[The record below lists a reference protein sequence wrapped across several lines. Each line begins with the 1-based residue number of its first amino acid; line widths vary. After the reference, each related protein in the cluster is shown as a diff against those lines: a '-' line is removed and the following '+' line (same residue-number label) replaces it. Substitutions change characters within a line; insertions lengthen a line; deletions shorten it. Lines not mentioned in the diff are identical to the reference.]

1 MHEHRDDRG
10 EGELTLWGLDGQ
22 GELPAGQPGARRANV
37 GGTARVMSP
46 RRDQVELCAVDL
58 KSLLAA
64 DHPARMVWAGH
75 NRLLLGLHFGEC
87 YLCLGSGH
95 VGQLPRFIARKQ
107 SLNLCSPQAADR
119 HRVQST
125 RRVRRLAVG
134 RRSESRLG
142 SPR

>member
-64 DHPARMVWAGH
+64 DHPARTVWAGH
-75 NRLLLGLHFGEC
+75 DRLLLGLHFGGC
-87 YLCLGSGH
+87 YLCLGSGASLRSL
-95 VGQLPRFIARKQ
+95 LPSDRIAA
-107 SLNLCSPQAADR
+107 SSR
-119 HRVQST
+119 HSAVS
-125 RRVRRLAVG
+125 VLRLP
-134 RRSESRLG
+134 SS
-142 SPR
+142 